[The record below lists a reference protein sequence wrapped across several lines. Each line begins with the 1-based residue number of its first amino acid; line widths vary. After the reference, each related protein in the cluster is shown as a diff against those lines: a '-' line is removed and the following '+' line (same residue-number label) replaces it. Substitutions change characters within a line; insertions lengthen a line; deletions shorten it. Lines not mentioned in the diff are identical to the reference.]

1 LARRL
6 HVPRNPDSAT
16 EEKYIMATEKLDK
29 ASWHAYFDAVSK
41 ALTSKRVEIEV
52 QSLALGSQ
60 IEADWLPLLGITY
73 EPRADMLE
81 IALEGLD
88 HMIQKP
94 AEIYVEHNVAS
105 LSSMEIID
113 SDGVR
118 QVVRL
123 RDPLMLPAP

>member
-1 LARRL
+1 
-6 HVPRNPDSAT
+6 
-16 EEKYIMATEKLDK
+16 MATEKLEK
-29 ASWHAYFDAVSK
+29 ASWHAYFDAISK
-41 ALTSKRVEIEV
+41 ALTGKRVEIEV

-60 IEADWLPLLGITY
+60 IEAEWLPLMGMTY
-73 EPRADMLE
+73 EPRTDMLE
-81 IALEGLD
+81 IVLEGLD

-123 RDPLMLPAP
+123 RDPLMLPAPRS

>member
-1 LARRL
+1 MACVKRSG
-6 HVPRNPDSAT
+6 SAP
-16 EEKYIMATEKLDK
+16 EENYIMATEKLDK
-29 ASWHAYFDAVSK
+29 TSWHAYFDTVSK
-41 ALTSKRVEIEV
+41 ALTGKRAEIEV

-60 IEADWLPLLGITY
+60 IEANWLPLLGVTY
-73 EPRADMLE
+73 EPRTDMLE
-81 IALEGLD
+81 IVLEGLD

-94 AEIYVEHNVAS
+94 AEIYVDHTVTS

-123 RDPLMLPAP
+123 RDPLMLAAP

>member
-1 LARRL
+1 L
-6 HVPRNPDSAT
+6 HVPRNHDSAI

-29 ASWHAYFDAVSK
+29 ASWHGYFDAISK
-41 ALTSKRVEIEV
+41 ALTGKRVEIEV
-52 QSLALGSQ
+52 QSLALGNQ

-73 EPRADMLE
+73 EPRTDMLE
-81 IALEGLD
+81 IVLEGLD

-94 AEIYVEHNVAS
+94 AEIYVERNVTS

-113 SDGVR
+113 SNGVR